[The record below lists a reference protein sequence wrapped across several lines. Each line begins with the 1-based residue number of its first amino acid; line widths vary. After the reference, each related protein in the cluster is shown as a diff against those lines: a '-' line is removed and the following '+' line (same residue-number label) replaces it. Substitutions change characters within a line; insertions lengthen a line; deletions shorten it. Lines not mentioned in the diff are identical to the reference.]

1 MQRGLKKKKG
11 DSIILK
17 FYSLNFFFQIGS
29 FFSEDHR
36 ASYLRG
42 RKILQYYYMLPNMY
56 LPNNLFHINSFY
68 VVPEA

>member
-1 MQRGLKKKKG
+1 MQRGLKKKG
-11 DSIILK
+11 RFHYLEV
-17 FYSLNFFFQIGS
+17 LLPEFFFQIGS